1 MEIRNNTL
9 GVFSLNAPAKM
20 NSIILESVKVVT
32 SRAEAMAKL
41 ALHRARQH

>member
-1 MEIRNNTL
+1 MEIRNKNL
-9 GVFSLNAPAKM
+9 GAFSLNPPAKM

-41 ALHRARQH
+41 ALHRARQY